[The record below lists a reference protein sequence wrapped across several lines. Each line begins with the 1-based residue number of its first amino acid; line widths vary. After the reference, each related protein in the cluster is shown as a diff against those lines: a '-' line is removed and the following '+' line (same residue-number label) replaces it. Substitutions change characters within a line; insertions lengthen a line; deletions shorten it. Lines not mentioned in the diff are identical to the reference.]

1 MRYTAHELPHTCN
14 ITPAL
19 ENVKGIYKNIEKI
32 KKIGVWIIGKASEQ
46 GFIQQ

>member
-32 KKIGVWIIGKASEQ
+32 KKNRSVDYRESE
-46 GFIQQ
+46 